1 MRILHIGKYYPPV
14 PGGMERFLADLVQAQ
29 RAQGH
34 DVEVLVHQHERSA
47 HEADPPWLIRC
58 PVWLRLFFAPLAPR
72 FPLWLH
78 RALRRFD
85 PEVIHIHMPN
95 VSPFWL
101 LLLPAARKRTWVVHW
116 HSDVEPSKFKLAL
129 RLGYPHYRIF
139 ERALLEGADSVLVTS
154 RAYLDA
160 SKALQPWLHKSHVV
174 PLGVDP
180 ARLPEVA
187 PGEGETDAIA

>member
-47 HEADPPWLIRC
+47 HEADPPWLMRC
-58 PVWLRLFFAPLAPR
+58 PVWKRLFFAPLAPR
-72 FPLWLH
+72 FPFWLH
-78 RALRRFD
+78 RALLRFD
-85 PEVIHIHMPN
+85 PDVIHIHMPN

-101 LLLPAARKRTWVVHW
+101 LLLASARERTWAIHW
-116 HSDVEPSKFKLAL
+116 QSDVEPSRFKFSL
-129 RLGYPHYRIF
+129 RLLYPYYRIF
-139 ERALLEGADSVLVTS
+139 ERALLEAADCIFVAS
-154 RAYLDA
+154 RQYLDS
-160 SKALQPWLHKSHVV
+160 SKPLQPWHHKCHVV

-180 ARLPEVA
+180 ARLPEVPA
-187 PGEGETDAIA
+187 SQLKGLC